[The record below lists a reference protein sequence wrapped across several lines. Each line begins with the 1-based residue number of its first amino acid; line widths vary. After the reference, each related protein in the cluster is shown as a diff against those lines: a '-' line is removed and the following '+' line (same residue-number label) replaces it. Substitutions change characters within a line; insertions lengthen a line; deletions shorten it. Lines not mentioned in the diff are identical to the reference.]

1 MSGGRVGVAEAVHR
15 AARHHALQARNVVRA
30 EVVKV
35 KPLKVKPMGSTL
47 TLDEDDFD
55 LSQWVDYY
63 DAQYGID
70 VGDTVLMMRE
80 GGEYSIFDVHADDPP
95 ALAAD
100 KKVKTSAVADRVT
113 ALEAALV
120 ALTARVTALEGP

>member
-1 MSGGRVGVAEAVHR
+1 MSGGRVSVAEAVHR
-15 AARHHALQARNVVRA
+15 AARQHALQARNVVRA
-30 EVVKV
+30 EVVKIN
-35 KPLKVKPMGSTL
+35 PLKVKPMGSTL
-47 TLDEDDFD
+47 TLDDDDFD

-80 GGEYSIFDVHADDPP
+80 NGEWSIFDVHADDPP
-95 ALAAD
+95 ALVAD
-100 KKVKTSAVADRVT
+100 KKVKTSAVAVSVT
-113 ALEAALV
+113 DLKAALD